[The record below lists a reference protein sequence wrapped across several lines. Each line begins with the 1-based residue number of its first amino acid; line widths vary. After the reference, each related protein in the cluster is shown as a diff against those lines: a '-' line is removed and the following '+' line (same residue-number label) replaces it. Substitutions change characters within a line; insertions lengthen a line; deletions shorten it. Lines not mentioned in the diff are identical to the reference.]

1 MADKC
6 ATEGNRKSSAETA
19 ESRFMLNV
27 TGAGAVFL
35 MHRLLL
41 QPVCSRSI
49 GRFRAKPQASPNTWG
64 AEVRLVRTWKK
75 TENGLPMG
83 NGEPMKPMGNP
94 STETQVFDWIPFGI
108 RSTHGAL
115 IKSSEFRPDL
125 ITHGKGNRRTPF
137 TKF

>member
-64 AEVRLVRTWKK
+64 AEVRLVKTWKS

-83 NGEPMKPMGNP
+83 NGE
-94 STETQVFDWIPFGI
+94 
-108 RSTHGAL
+108 
-115 IKSSEFRPDL
+115 
-125 ITHGKGNRRTPF
+125 
-137 TKF
+137 